1 MLHSLLVYSLERISS
16 LQHFYEIE
24 SENIDKVATEG
35 MKVNCFGY
43 LADRYF
49 SMLTYVDETDEEVEK
64 LKKRIENYVEVVE
77 ANKDVG
83 SVIYKLKR
91 ADYLKEQGYEMD
103 VKKASLR
110 YRQFADM
117 PIIHGSNTLIMLITR
132 FEEFIS
138 NFLGELY
145 IMFPQKYLDNQS
157 VTFSELSS
165 ANINDV
171 KQLIVNR
178 QLDAIMRESFKEWF
192 KIFSSHKLSFEHY
205 VDEMKTLEEI
215 YARRNV
221 FVHNSGRV
229 NEYLKSIFDVIFESL
244 CTEKHR
250 LCVKVYSALLNNKNL
265 DALHRTMSTINYWIS
280 SIELNGLNS
289 VKKQIEDYDVSALAP
304 MFGLAKYLLLEDY
317 DYATTLLEELYDKED
332 VTVHMIENWP
342 LFKGFR
348 NTTQYETF
356 KMTHAEDFKVATF
369 EFASENQTVME
380 DDPDLS
386 EETVSQCDCLS
397 EEQPMEEEAKE
408 PLLV

>member
-1 MLHSLLVYSLERISS
+1 
-16 LQHFYEIE
+16 
-24 SENIDKVATEG
+24 
-35 MKVNCFGY
+35 
-43 LADRYF
+43 
-49 SMLTYVDETDEEVEK
+49 
-64 LKKRIENYVEVVE
+64 
-77 ANKDVG
+77 
-83 SVIYKLKR
+83 
-91 ADYLKEQGYEMD
+91 
-103 VKKASLR
+103 
-110 YRQFADM
+110 
-117 PIIHGSNTLIMLITR
+117 MLITR

-229 NEYLKSIFDVIFESL
+229 NESYLGLVKNSPYKVGDALAVDKEYLANAFDAINILIFAIMIEAVKLVKTDKNEYLKSIFDVIFESL